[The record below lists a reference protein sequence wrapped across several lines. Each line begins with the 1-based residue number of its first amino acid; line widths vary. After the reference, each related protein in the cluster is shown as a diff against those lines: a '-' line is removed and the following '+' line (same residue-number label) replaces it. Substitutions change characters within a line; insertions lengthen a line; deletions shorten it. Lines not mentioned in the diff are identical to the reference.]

1 MNTERFKDK
10 IMVVTGGTS
19 GIGKAVCIRA
29 GAEGAP
35 LSSLDEMK
43 NAERRLKR
51 PLRIREARHCLCAVM

>member
-29 GAEGAP
+29 GA
-35 LSSLDEMK
+35 
-43 NAERRLKR
+43 
-51 PLRIREARHCLCAVM
+51 